1 MRTDKQIQSNLPT
14 SPIASKTT
22 KRPTKRVAKKR
33 TSRAAE
39 PRTARGEAG
48 LPRTMR
54 AVVIDRFGPPSVLKP
69 RTVPVPDVGP
79 DEILIAVCAAGVGI
93 WDAKIRDGTWAE
105 GRTRFPLVLGTDGA
119 GVVAARGARV
129 RRFEVG
135 DRVWA
140 YQYQNPK
147 GGFYSESVAVAARS
161 AALAPASLT
170 FEEAAAACVTGL
182 TALQGIDEHLAVR
195 AGQSVLVFGAAGAVG
210 TLAVQFAK
218 RRGARV
224 LSVASG
230 PDGVA
235 LTRRLG
241 ADVAIDG
248 RRDVGGLS
256 ELAPE
261 GLDAVLALAGG
272 EALERCLALVRPGG
286 RVAYPNGVEPEPR
299 RRPKL
304 RVVAYDAVADP
315 RAFSRLERAVE
326 EARLQVPI
334 AAVFPIERA
343 AKAHERIEK
352 GHVLGRIVLR
362 IRDEARC
369 QEQNA
374 ARPGG
379 KASTS

>member
-1 MRTDKQIQSNLPT
+1 M
-14 SPIASKTT
+14 IASKTT
-22 KRPTKRVAKKR
+22 KRPAKRVAQGR
-33 TSRAAE
+33 TSRAA
-39 PRTARGEAG
+39 ARAIARNETG
-48 LPRTMR
+48 LPSTMR
-54 AVVIDRFGPPSVLKP
+54 AAVVDRFGPPSVLRL
-69 RTVPVPDVGP
+69 RTLPVPDVGP
-79 DEILIAVCAAGVGI
+79 DEILIAVWAAGVGI

-105 GRTRFPLVLGTDGA
+105 GRARFPLVLGTDGA

-147 GGFYSESVAVAARS
+147 GGFYSEYVAVAARS
-161 AALAPASLT
+161 AALVPAPLE

-218 RRGARV
+218 RTGARV
-224 LSVASG
+224 LAVASG
-230 PDGVA
+230 RDGVA

-241 ADVAIDG
+241 ADVVIDG
-248 RRDVGGLS
+248 RRDVDGLS
-256 ELAPE
+256 QLAPE

-272 EALERCLALVRPGG
+272 EGLERCLALVRPGG

-334 AAVFPIERA
+334 AAAYPIARA
-343 AKAHERIEK
+343 AKAHERMEK
-352 GHVLGRIVLR
+352 GHVLGRIVVR
-362 IRDEARC
+362 IRSEARRRG
-369 QEQNA
+369 QGA
-374 ARPGG
+374 ARPGR